1 MIKIKTFTFNP
12 FQENTYVVSD
22 ETGQCIIFDP
32 GCYDSHEE
40 TILSEYINHE
50 KLKPVMLT
58 NTHAHIDHV
67 FGNHFIFS
75 KYGLKPHLHQLELSI
90 LENME
95 NVGRMYGVNATASP
109 SPEGFLDE
117 NQPVK
122 FGNSTLELIF
132 APGHSPGSLCFYNKE
147 SKNLIAGD
155 VLFQLSIG
163 RTDLPGGNHADL
175 IASITEKLMKLPDDV
190 VVHPGHGPT
199 TTIGFERKNNP
210 FIN

>member
-1 MIKIKTFTFNP
+1 MIKIKSFAFNP

-22 ETGQCIIFDP
+22 DTNSCVIFDP

-40 TILSEYINHE
+40 NILSSYIE
-50 KLKPVMLT
+50 KEGLKPVMLI

-67 FGNHFIFS
+67 FGNHFIHR
-75 KYGLKPHLHQLELSI
+75 KYGLSPWLHKLELTI
-90 LENME
+90 LENMQT
-95 NVGRMYGVNATASP
+95 VGAMYGVNATP
-109 SPEGFLDE
+109 SPAPAGYIDEGS
-117 NQPVK
+117 PVK
-122 FGNSTLELIF
+122 FGNTEFQLF
-132 APGHSPGSLCFYNKE
+132 FTPGHSPGSLCFYHKD
-147 SKNLIAGD
+147 SSSLIAGD

-190 VVHPGHGPT
+190 TVYPGHGPH